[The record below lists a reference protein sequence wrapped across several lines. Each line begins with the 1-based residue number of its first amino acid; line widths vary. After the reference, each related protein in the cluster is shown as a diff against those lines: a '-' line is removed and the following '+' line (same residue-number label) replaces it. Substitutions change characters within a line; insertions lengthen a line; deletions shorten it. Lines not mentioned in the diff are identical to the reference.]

1 MMRLCPPE
9 IQTQTTYLIQPDD
22 EKKPNNQLKDPA
34 SNFCYQNFKSKRWWR
49 GKSADQ
55 KLPVEIGNKL
65 QIINQIRGEKK
76 SVCLQIIHKWK
87 KFITNDLPCCKFLVA
102 HVYSTS

>member
-1 MMRLCPPE
+1 M
-9 IQTQTTYLIQPDD
+9 
-22 EKKPNNQLKDPA
+22 
-34 SNFCYQNFKSKRWWR
+34 
-49 GKSADQ
+49 GGGGGSADQ

-65 QIINQIRGEKK
+65 QIINQIGGGGGEM

-102 HVYSTS
+102 CVYSTS